1 MTINPNG
8 DILCIE
14 LKIVGGVM
22 IVYLHGFA
30 SSGTSVKVDALRERF
45 GKDNVLAPDLPFDP
59 SEVASLVDKIVA
71 DFVANR
77 KPSEKLVFVGTSLG
91 AFYANYF
98 GHVYD
103 CPIVLVNP
111 SGNPSETLK
120 AQLGPNVNYATG
132 EEFMVSIAHL
142 DKLATM
148 RKHVAD
154 NYSGSLVSLFVAR
167 DDEVIPV
174 DSMLEHFPFTS
185 KTVVM
190 EDGGHRFAR
199 HWNLVVD
206 RVAELV

>member
-30 SSGTSVKVDALRERF
+30 SSGTSAKVDALRERF
-45 GKDNVLAPDLPFDP
+45 GKDSVIAPDLPFDP
-59 SEVASLVDKIVA
+59 VEVVSLVDKIVA
-71 DFVANR
+71 DFIVNR
-77 KPSEKLVFVGTSLG
+77 KSGEKLIFVGTSLG

-98 GHVYD
+98 GHMYD
-103 CPIVLVNP
+103 CPIVLINP

-120 AQLGPNVNYATG
+120 ARLGPNVNYTTG

-142 DKLATM
+142 DKLAAM
-148 RKHVAD
+148 RKYVTD

-167 DDEVIPV
+167 DDEVIPFE
-174 DSMLEHFPFTS
+174 SMLENFPLTS
-185 KTVVM
+185 KTVVT
-190 EDGGHRFAR
+190 EDGGHRFTT
-199 HWNLVVD
+199 HWDLVID

>member
-30 SSGTSVKVDALRERF
+30 SSGTSAKVDALRERF
-45 GKDNVLAPDLPFDP
+45 GKDSVVAPDLPFDP
-59 SEVASLVDKIVA
+59 AEVVSLVDKIVA
-71 DFVANR
+71 QFIMSR
-77 KPSEKLVFVGTSLG
+77 KTGEKLVFVGTSLG
-91 AFYANYF
+91 AFYANFF

-120 AQLGPNVNYATG
+120 ARLGKNVNYMTG
-132 EEFMVSIAHL
+132 EEFMVSVAHL
-142 DKLATM
+142 DKLAAM
-148 RKHVAD
+148 RKHVVD
-154 NYSGSLVSLFVAR
+154 NYSGALVSLFVAR
-167 DDEVIPV
+167 DDEVIPFE
-174 DSMLEHFPFTS
+174 SMLENFPFTS

-190 EDGGHRFAR
+190 DDGGHRFTK
-199 HWNLVVD
+199 HWDLVVD